1 MGVPALFSTDSLLT
15 PEEGATAG
23 LASSR
28 QISLNNPHKQKTRY
42 DLRIGVFIH
51 PHNYYL
57 QLLVFYLNSFII
69 PTVHTDKHWRII
81 SFTLFKESK

>member
-28 QISLNNPHKQKTRY
+28 QISLNNPHKQKTDTINVSGFLY
-42 DLRIGVFIH
+42 IRIT
-51 PHNYYL
+51 
-57 QLLVFYLNSFII
+57 II
-69 PTVHTDKHWRII
+69 YSYWFSI
-81 SFTLFKESK
+81 

>member
-1 MGVPALFSTDSLLT
+1 ILISPRLHPRNSLQIIHLQMGVPALFSTDSLLT

-42 DLRIGVFIH
+42 VLSIGV
-51 PHNYYL
+51 
-57 QLLVFYLNSFII
+57 
-69 PTVHTDKHWRII
+69 T
-81 SFTLFKESK
+81 